1 MSNEEKKDTFLKKA
15 HDNKEN
21 FELHKRLIDESI
33 KPLQAHLG
41 KDSVKYFYDTGSVSG
56 GFLLALMDYAEKY
69 ADTKVKNFSS
79 NTMLCDSLPAD
90 LVREIEIHIETTKEC
105 IENFGIPNY
114 VKELLEQ
121 DIKMYEKILARCKA
135 GYVA

>member
-1 MSNEEKKDTFLKKA
+1 MNNEDKKAAFLKKA
-15 HDNKEN
+15 QANKEN
-21 FELHKRLIDESI
+21 FELHKQLIEESI
-33 KPLQAHLG
+33 KPLSYHLG
-41 KDSVKYFYDTGSVSG
+41 KESVKHFYETGSVSG
-56 GFLLALMDYAEKY
+56 GFLLALMEYAENY

-121 DIKMYEKILARCKA
+121 DIKMYEKILAQCKA
-135 GYVA
+135 GNVA